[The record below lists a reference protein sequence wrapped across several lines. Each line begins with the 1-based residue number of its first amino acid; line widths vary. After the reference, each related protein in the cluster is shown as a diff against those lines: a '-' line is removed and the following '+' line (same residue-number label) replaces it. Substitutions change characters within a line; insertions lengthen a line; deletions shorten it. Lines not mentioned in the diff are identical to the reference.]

1 MRLVADVVK
10 PSRKL
15 RYFFCCTICKNMWEE
30 DIDNNDESYAMAADR
45 LGFLF
50 MWGGSYLIC
59 PSCTEEIKKRIE
71 ELEAD
76 GEHWEE

>member
-1 MRLVADVVK
+1 
-10 PSRKL
+10 
-15 RYFFCCTICKNMWEE
+15 MWEE